1 MDSLTNLIKT
11 EIRKQY
17 GSVAK
22 FAEAS
27 GIPYGTV
34 SNSLARGVG
43 GTAYDTVS
51 KMCKCLHIKEVY
63 DDDLILFNQEF
74 YDVYKKLTVL
84 DEMGVHTVC
93 SVLNVEYQRC
103 HENDDPNVKGYH
115 GISIVK
121 HEIQFDE
128 KKVRKLVKKVQAKE
142 QDDQTKASDLQALDS
157 IQTKATDS

>member
-1 MDSLTNLIKT
+1 MDSITDLIKA
-11 EIRKQY
+11 EIKKQY

-51 KMCKCLHIKEVY
+51 KMCKFLHIKQAY
-63 DDDLILFNQEF
+63 DSDLILFNQEF
-74 YDVYKKLTVL
+74 YEVYKKLTVL

-103 HENDDPNVKGYH
+103 KDKSDPNVKGYN
-115 GISIVK
+115 GIGVVK
-121 HEIQFDE
+121 KEIQLDE
-128 KKVRKLVKKVQAKE
+128 KKVQKLVKKAQEKE
-142 QDDQTKASDLQALDS
+142 
-157 IQTKATDS
+157 

>member
-1 MDSLTNLIKT
+1 MDSITDLIKA
-11 EIRKQY
+11 EIKKQY

-51 KMCKCLHIKEVY
+51 KMCKFLHIKQVY
-63 DDDLILFNQEF
+63 DSDLILFNQEF
-74 YDVYKKLTVL
+74 YEVYKKLTAL

-103 HENDDPNVKGYH
+103 RERNDPVVKGYH
-115 GISIVK
+115 GIGIVK
-121 HEIQFDE
+121 KEIQLDE
-128 KKVRKLVKKVQAKE
+128 KRVQKLVKKVQEKE
-142 QDDQTKASDLQALDS
+142 
-157 IQTKATDS
+157 

>member
-1 MDSLTNLIKT
+1 MDSITRLIKA
-11 EIRKQY
+11 EIKKQY

-43 GTAYDTVS
+43 DTAYDTVS
-51 KMCKCLHIKEVY
+51 KMCRFLHIQQVY
-63 DDDLILFNQEF
+63 DDNLILFNQEF
-74 YDVYKKLTVL
+74 YDVYKKLTAL

-103 HENDDPNVKGYH
+103 QEDNDPNVKGYS

-121 HEIQFDE
+121 KEAQLDE
-128 KKVRKLVKKVQAKE
+128 KKVQKLVKKAQGKE
-142 QDDQTKASDLQALDS
+142 
-157 IQTKATDS
+157 

>member
-1 MDSLTNLIKT
+1 MDSITNLIKA
-11 EIRKQY
+11 EIKKQY

-51 KMCKCLHIKEVY
+51 KMCKFLHIKQAY

-74 YDVYKKLTVL
+74 YEVYKKLTVL

-103 HENDDPNVKGYH
+103 QENNDPNVKGYN
-115 GISIVK
+115 GISIMK
-121 HEIQFDE
+121 SEIQIDE
-128 KKVRKLVKKVQAKE
+128 KKVRKLVKKVQEKS
-142 QDDQTKASDLQALDS
+142 K
-157 IQTKATDS
+157 

>member
-1 MDSLTNLIKT
+1 MIQWLHRIIIKVGETLDSITNLIKA

-17 GSVAK
+17 DSVAK

-43 GTAYDTVS
+43 GTAYETVS
-51 KMCKCLHIKEVY
+51 KMCKFLHIQQIY

-74 YDVYKKLTVL
+74 YDVYKKLTAL

-103 HENDDPNVKGYH
+103 QESNDPNVKGYN

-121 HEIQFDE
+121 KEIQVDE
-128 KKVRKLVKKVQAKE
+128 KRVRKLIRKVKDKE
-142 QDDQTKASDLQALDS
+142 
-157 IQTKATDS
+157 